1 MDQHSDNS
9 TQSSEPQPPANEQ
22 PSLTEPATLTTRS
35 PALRKRLVQIGWGL
49 VAVVI
54 ILAAVWGI
62 FFPKFFNHPTKI
74 SVQPTQVLTT
84 LHIASNV
91 TFGTVTVNGV
101 LQSGPPPLNLSM
113 QTQPPY
119 TVIINAP
126 PFRQA
131 YCLVGG
137 PRDATR
143 PPDTGGGCT
152 EGFGVSQPGENQ
164 GPSLFLDVT
173 FTLNDLPQDQQN
185 AITALLPQVAT
196 VSQKTSVPAQ
206 SYIATSIA
214 AAGDIKTQRA
224 SGTLQATAT
233 FAPSAQFNQPDP
245 FHYCQN
251 LLCYNST
258 PIEVASNGG
267 NSWAVD
273 VPMALSWR
281 FTNAAGA
288 VVGKVSLPFTDLV
301 RIYLAYDQT
310 QGWHVVSPN
319 GAGSIADLIQQLYC
333 TTGVEMLQVE
343 TARFLT
349 SEGWAATPLTSKGVE
364 GCLLDLQQNNLE
376 KGHFL
381 WRFGVIMA
389 ADDTAHATLPALPVA
404 PPEELAAVSG

>member
-1 MDQHSDNS
+1 MDQHSDDS
-9 TQSSEPQPPANEQ
+9 AQPPEPQPANEQ
-22 PSLTEPATLTTRS
+22 PPLTEPATLTTRS
-35 PALRKRLVQIGWGL
+35 PAPRKRLVQIGWALLAGL
-49 VAVVI
+49 VV
-54 ILAAVWGI
+54 LAALWGI
-62 FFPKFFNHPTKI
+62 FFRKAPTPPKVN
-74 SVQPTQVLTT
+74 VQPTQVLTT
-84 LHIASNV
+84 LHISSNV
-91 TFGTVTVNGV
+91 TFGTVTVNGI
-101 LQSGPPPLNLSM
+101 LQSGPPPLQLSM

-131 YCLVGG
+131 YCQVGG

-143 PPDTGGGCT
+143 PPDTGGGCS

-164 GPSLFLDVT
+164 GPSFFLYVT
-173 FTLNDLPQDQQN
+173 FTLNDLPQDQQ
-185 AITALLPQVAT
+185 AAVTALIPQAAT

-233 FAPSAQFNQPDP
+233 FAPSTLFNQPDP

-251 LLCYNST
+251 FICYNSS
-258 PIEVASNGG
+258 PVEVASNGS
-267 NSWAVD
+267 NSWLVN
-273 VPMALSWR
+273 VPVALSWR

-288 VVGKVSLPFTDLV
+288 VVGEVSLPFADLLTLN
-301 RIYLAYDQT
+301 LAYDQT
-310 QGWHVVSPN
+310 QGWHLVDSS
-319 GAGSIADLIQQLYC
+319 GADSIAGQVQRLYC
-333 TTGVEMLQVE
+333 GTGVEMLQVE

-349 SEGWAATPLTSKGVE
+349 GEGWAATPLTSKGVE

-389 ADDTAHATLPALPVA
+389 ADDTAHTTLPALPVA
-404 PPEELAAVSG
+404 PSDELAAVSG